1 MYIAGEAITK
11 ERGLIAQAAGS
22 SAVLLDLLALIRDAR
37 VRQLAIVHPI
47 PPGAWIIR
55 QPQLSPDSS
64 LQERAWAFKLL
75 NLSRLTSGK
84 LILVKLSP

>member
-1 MYIAGEAITK
+1 MYIAGETITR

-22 SAVLLDLLALIRDAR
+22 SSVLLEILALIRAAR
-37 VRQLAIVHPI
+37 VRKLAIVRPI

-55 QPQLSPDSS
+55 QPGISRDAS
-64 LQERAWAFKLL
+64 LQEHGWPFKLL